1 MNLIEVYIHEVTRRL
16 PEKNREDIALELHS
30 TIEDMLPDDYS
41 KEDLKECLKKMGDP
55 AILASGY
62 RDHPM
67 HLIGPLYYNAYVTLL
82 KMILPIAAVI
92 SLISMIAEYFIGYHG
107 EEAVINVVLDIL
119 GFGIWRIIEV
129 GIQVFFWLTLVF
141 AILERTDKGKGEQPL
156 TASLKKWTPDDL
168 KDIPYIPRKK
178 AISKCEIFGSLMW
191 TAVWATLYFYADH
204 LVGVYR
210 SGKGGLELV
219 IPALNQEV
227 LMGYWPIVVIVIG
240 FEIVVSLY
248 KLIKGQWTKR
258 MAISNA
264 ILQLVVV
271 IVFIVIV
278 INSNLFNQ
286 DFITYM
292 MDLFTMTVNQ
302 FKAWIVGGG
311 IFCFIVSAAISVFDG
326 FRKASIR

>member
-16 PEKNREDIALELHS
+16 PEKSREDIGLELHS

-41 KEDLKECLKKMGDP
+41 EEDVKECLKKMGNP

-62 RDHPM
+62 RDKPM
-67 HLIGPLYYNAYVTLL
+67 HLIGPLYYDVYITLL

-92 SLISMIAEYFIGYHG
+92 SLITMNAEYFIGYHG
-107 EEAVINVVLDIL
+107 QEAVINVILDIVGL
-119 GFGIWRIIEV
+119 GISKIIEV
-129 GIQVFFWLTLVF
+129 SIQVFFWLTLIF
-141 AILERTDKGKGEQPL
+141 AILERTAKGKGEQSL

-178 AISKCEIFGSLMW
+178 AISKCVIFGSLMW

-204 LVGVYR
+204 LVGLYR
-210 SGKGGLELV
+210 DSGNGLKFV
-219 IPALNQEV
+219 TPILNQEV
-227 LMGYWPIVVIVIG
+227 LIGYWPFVVIMIG
-240 FEIVVSLY
+240 FEIVLSLY
-248 KLIKGQWTKR
+248 KLIKGKWTKR
-258 MAISNA
+258 IAISNTV
-264 ILQLVVV
+264 LQIIGT
-271 IVFIVIV
+271 IVFIVILV
-278 INSNLFNQ
+278 NSNLFNQ

-292 MDLFTMTVNQ
+292 TDSFTMTVNQ
-302 FKAWIVGGG
+302 FKEWIIGGG